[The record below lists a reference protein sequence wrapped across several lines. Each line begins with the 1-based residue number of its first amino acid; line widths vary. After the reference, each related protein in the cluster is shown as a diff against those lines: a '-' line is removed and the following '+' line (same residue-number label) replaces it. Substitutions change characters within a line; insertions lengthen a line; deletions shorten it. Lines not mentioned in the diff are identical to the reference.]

1 MPDERKV
8 APRAAMRQP
17 LRMNKAR
24 RHAMC
29 LLLLALSGC
38 GPYQTYS
45 PGTAPLPVT
54 HTTAIPVYGTKT
66 TTADNEMDLTD
77 LQPTPPAP
85 AAAASP
91 PASTSTTEQ
100 RIAICYSRLWSSADA
115 VHSAAT
121 QACGN
126 GTPRIVSQDTDLGAC
141 PALTPTHAVFA
152 CGP

>member
-1 MPDERKV
+1 MNRDR
-8 APRAAMRQP
+8 RCAAW
-17 LRMNKAR
+17 
-24 RHAMC
+24 

-54 HTTAIPVYGTKT
+54 HTNAIPVYGTKT

-77 LQPTPPAP
+77 LQPTPPVP
-85 AAAASP
+85 AAAAP
-91 PASTSTTEQ
+91 PPTATTTEQ

-115 VHSAAT
+115 VHGAAA

-126 GTPRIVSQDTDLGAC
+126 NTPRIVSQDTDLSAC